1 MSLLP
6 PGASQVCN
14 ALCLTVQLFP
24 NLCAPWGQ
32 RWWLSHLHLLVPRIV
47 GAKRSIALL
56 ITQDKKIS
64 ERFPSLPISE
74 PLLVPMSE
82 DGIYS

>member
-1 MSLLP
+1 MMGTAGSTELGRSP
-6 PGASQVCN
+6 THRPSQSKY
-14 ALCLTVQLFP
+14 QD
-24 NLCAPWGQ
+24 
-32 RWWLSHLHLLVPRIV
+32 
-47 GAKRSIALL
+47 RSIALL